1 MLTSLFCLFVVTEET
16 KFCGFLKRHALR
28 CVCACACARE
38 KPIKVW
44 TNQIEVTKKK
54 LFRTEGD
61 TLFRSFFSQQNEK
74 KRESNYRLL
83 TRSILCYKRCSTV
96 FENHRKSLTFNIAS
110 EASKGYI
117 LSWQKF
123 IKNGKIKKFKCDILS
138 DFQTFLIFFQ
148 HIE

>member
-28 CVCACACARE
+28 CLCACACARE

-83 TRSILCYKRCSTV
+83 TRSILCYKRCITV
-96 FENHRKSLTFNIAS
+96 FENHWKSLTFNIAS

-123 IKNGKIKKFKCDILS
+123 IKNGKIKKIQMRHF
-138 DFQTFLIFFQ
+138 
-148 HIE
+148 E